1 MRLFK
6 RMFCSTAV
14 FTIAILSTT
23 AEAVTL
29 QPPTNERYAL
39 IYNGASADADST
51 EAIAEIA
58 SKGGLPIKYVNDLNA
73 LPVLLDKARVFIVG
87 GTDDDVQPLLE
98 AFTPSTR
105 QALKAYLQNG
115 GRYLG
120 VCGGAFLASAGWHDE
135 GDFFPALGLTPAESD
150 AHDDDFA
157 PKIYPITWLG
167 DTRRMYYQA
176 GPEFVLLPDAKLTQ
190 IIARYHNGQPAA
202 LINAYGHGK
211 VAVSGPHPEAPSAW
225 KDQALNGPTMQDN
238 THLAEALLSALL
250 SEQSITADQ
259 P

>member
-1 MRLFK
+1 MRLAK
-6 RMFCSTAV
+6 RMFGSAAL
-14 FTIAILSTT
+14 FTLVTLATT
-23 AEAVTL
+23 AGAVTL
-29 QPPTNERYAL
+29 VTPTDGRYAL
-39 IYNGASADADST
+39 IYNGAGADPDST
-51 EAIAEIA
+51 QAITAIA
-58 SKGGLPIKYVNDLNA
+58 SNSGLPIKYVSDLNA

-98 AFTPSTR
+98 AFTPRTR
-105 QALKAYLQNG
+105 LALKAYLQNG

-120 VCGGAFLASAGWHDE
+120 VCGGAFIASAGWHDD
-135 GDFFPALGLTPAESD
+135 GGFFPALGLTPAESD

-157 PKIYPITWLG
+157 PKIYPVTWLG

-225 KDQALNGPTMQDN
+225 KDQALNGYTMQDN

-250 SEQSITADQ
+250 SEHSITADQ

>member
-1 MRLFK
+1 MRSAK
-6 RMFCSTAV
+6 KMFCSAALLTLV
-14 FTIAILSTT
+14 ILTT
-23 AEAVTL
+23 TVGAVTL
-29 QPPTNERYAL
+29 QPPANERYAL
-39 IYNGASADADST
+39 IYNGAGADPDST

-98 AFTPSTR
+98 AFTPRTR
-105 QALKAYLQNG
+105 QALRTYLENG

-120 VCGGAFLASAGWHDE
+120 VCGGAFLASAGWHDDGE
-135 GDFFPALGLTPAESD
+135 FFPALNLTPAESD
-150 AHDDDFA
+150 AYDDDFA
-157 PKIYPITWLG
+157 PKIYPVTWLG
-167 DTRRMYYQA
+167 EKRHMYYQA
-176 GPEFVLLPDAKLTQ
+176 GPEFALRPDAEHTR

-211 VAVSGPHPEAPSAW
+211 VAVSGPHPEAPSTW
-225 KDQALNGPTMQDN
+225 QDQALNGHTMQDN

-250 SEQSITADQ
+250 SEQRITADQ

>member
-73 LPVLLDKARVFIVG
+73 LPILLDKARVFIVG

-135 GDFFPALGLTPAESD
+135 GDFSQPWGLPLQNLMRMTTTLRPRFTPSPGLATRAVCTIKQGPNLYCCPTLSSPRSSPAITTVNQQRLSMPMATGKWPYQVRTLKRPA
-150 AHDDDFA
+150 
-157 PKIYPITWLG
+157 PGK
-167 DTRRMYYQA
+167 TRR
-176 GPEFVLLPDAKLTQ
+176 
-190 IIARYHNGQPAA
+190 
-202 LINAYGHGK
+202 
-211 VAVSGPHPEAPSAW
+211 
-225 KDQALNGPTMQDN
+225 
-238 THLAEALLSALL
+238 
-250 SEQSITADQ
+250 
-259 P
+259 